1 MRKLTITTFL
11 TLDGVM
17 QAPDVPEE
25 DLTGGFAHGGWSMP
39 FWDEGMGEIMAK
51 ALAAPFDLLLGRKT
65 YQVFAGHWPTA
76 TGEPG
81 ADELNAARKYV
92 ASRTLTRVEWNNSML
107 ISGDVAG
114 TVADL
119 KRQPGPEIQVHGSG
133 DLAQTLLRRD
143 LVDEINA
150 WIFPIVLGKGKRLFG
165 AGTMPT
171 TFTLR
176 EVVPS
181 STGVL
186 IATYT
191 R

>member
-1 MRKLTITTFL
+1 MRKLALTTFL

-17 QAPDVPEE
+17 QAPGSPEE

-65 YQVFAGHWPTA
+65 YQVFAAHWPAA
-76 TGEPG
+76 TGQPG

-92 ASRTLTRVEWNNSML
+92 ASRTLTQVDWNNSVL
-107 ISGDVAG
+107 LSGDVAG
-114 TVADL
+114 QVADL

-150 WIFPIVLGKGKRLFG
+150 WIFPIALGRGKRLFG

-186 IATYT
+186 ITKYT